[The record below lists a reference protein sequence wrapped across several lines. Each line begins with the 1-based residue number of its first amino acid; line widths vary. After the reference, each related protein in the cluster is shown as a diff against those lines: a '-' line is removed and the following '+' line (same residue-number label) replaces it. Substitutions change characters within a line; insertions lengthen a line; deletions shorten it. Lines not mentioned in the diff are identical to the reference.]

1 MAIKPVTNTNAPNE
15 STINRGEQTS
25 LRSEKGNSK
34 VVIKKGTG
42 LNAGQGF
49 SIGLKEIDTA
59 VINHIR
65 NIMKPV
71 VRESNEIIKV
81 PVMYGNEER
90 WKSVRSRGVLRDK
103 NGVIILPVIVIKR
116 TSLTMN
122 PDMPLSFDNDVRGK
136 FISVIR
142 SSNGWSKNNRYDRF
156 SVLTGQKPVE
166 EFVKTGMPDFV
177 ICSYSI
183 VMMTSFMEQMNDLNT
198 IMVEH
203 LETYWGDST
212 SYKFLSG
219 LDGSISNV
227 SEMTVDSE
235 RLIKNEFSISI
246 KGYVIPEFT
255 SNVFG
260 TTAEIQKSR
269 TPSKVTFGF
278 EGDATDKQVGK

>member
-15 STINRGEQTS
+15 STVNRGEQTS
-25 LRSEKGNSK
+25 IRSEKGNAK

-42 LNAGQGF
+42 INAGQGF

-65 NIMKPV
+65 NVMKPV

-90 WKSVRSRGVLRDK
+90 WKSVRGRGVLRDK

-122 PDMPLSFDNDVRGK
+122 PDMPLSFDNDVKGK

-183 VMMTSFMEQMNDLNT
+183 VMMTAFMEQMNDLNT

-212 SYKFLSG
+212 NYKFLSAMSG
-219 LDGSISNV
+219 DISDATELESDG
-227 SEMTVDSE
+227 E
-235 RLIKNEFSISI
+235 RIIKNELTITI
-246 KGYVIPEFT
+246 NAYMIPEFT
-255 SNVFG
+255 DNVFG
-260 TTAEIQKSR
+260 KTSEMVRKYN
-269 TPSKVTFGF
+269 PKKVFF
-278 EGDATDKQVGK
+278 SEKII

>member
-15 STINRGEQTS
+15 STINRGEQRS
-25 LRSEKGNSK
+25 FRSEKGNAK

-136 FISVIR
+136 FISVVR

-166 EFVKTGMPDFV
+166 EFIKTGMPDFV

-183 VMMTSFMEQMNDLNT
+183 VMMTAFMEQMNDLNT

-212 SYKFLSG
+212 SYKFLSALSG
-219 LDGSISNV
+219 DISNEV
-227 SEMTVDSE
+227 QMESDGE
-235 RLIKNEFSISI
+235 RLVRNELTLEI
-246 KGYVIPEFT
+246 KGYMIPEFT
-255 SNVFG
+255 DNIFG
-260 TTAEIQKSR
+260 KTAEAGR
-269 TPSKVTFGF
+269 GYTPKKVVFSETIL
-278 EGDATDKQVGK
+278 

>member
-15 STINRGEQTS
+15 STINRGEQRS
-25 LRSEKGNSK
+25 FRSEKGNAK

-42 LNAGQGF
+42 LNAGKGF

-90 WKSVRSRGVLRDK
+90 WKSVRGRGVLRDK

-122 PDMPLSFDNDVRGK
+122 PDMPLSFDNDVKGK
-136 FISVIR
+136 YISVIR

-166 EFVKTGMPDFV
+166 EFIKTGMPDFV

-183 VMMTSFMEQMNDLNT
+183 VMMTAFMEQMNDLNT

-203 LETYWGDST
+203 LETYWGDSN
-212 SYKFLSG
+212 SYRFLSALSG
-219 LDGSISNV
+219 DISNEV
-227 SEMTVDSE
+227 QMESDGE
-235 RLIKNEFSISI
+235 RLVRNELALEI
-246 KGYVIPEFT
+246 KGYMIPEFT
-255 SNVFG
+255 DNIFG
-260 TTAEIQKSR
+260 KTAEMGRGYIPK
-269 TPSKVTFGF
+269 KVVFSETIL
-278 EGDATDKQVGK
+278 

>member
-15 STINRGEQTS
+15 STINRGEQRS
-25 LRSEKGNSK
+25 FRSEKGNAK

-42 LNAGQGF
+42 LNAGKGF

-136 FISVIR
+136 FITVVR
-142 SSNGWSKNNRYDRF
+142 SSSGWSKNNRYDRF

-166 EFVKTGMPDFV
+166 EFIKTGMPDFV

-183 VMMTSFMEQMNDLNT
+183 VMMTAFMEQMNDLNT
-198 IMVEH
+198 IWIEH

-212 SYKFLSG
+212 SYKFLSALSG
-219 LDGSISNV
+219 DISNEV
-227 SEMTVDSE
+227 QMESDGE
-235 RLIKNEFSISI
+235 RLVRNELALEI
-246 KGYVIPEFT
+246 KGYMIPEFT
-255 SNVFG
+255 DNVFG
-260 TTAEIQKSR
+260 KTAEASR
-269 TPSKVTFGF
+269 GYTPKKVVFSETII
-278 EGDATDKQVGK
+278 

>member
-25 LRSEKGNSK
+25 FRSEKGNSK

-122 PDMPLSFDNDVRGK
+122 PDMPLSFDNDVKGK

-166 EFVKTGMPDFV
+166 EFIKTGMPDFV

-212 SYKFLSG
+212 SYKFLSALSG
-219 LDGSISNV
+219 DISNEV
-227 SEMTVDSE
+227 QMESDGE
-235 RLIKNEFSISI
+235 RLIRNELALEI
-246 KGYVIPEFT
+246 KGYMIPEFT
-255 SNVFG
+255 DNIFG
-260 TTAEIQKSR
+260 KTAEMGRGYIPK
-269 TPSKVTFGF
+269 KVVFSETIL
-278 EGDATDKQVGK
+278 

>member
-25 LRSEKGNSK
+25 FRSEKGNSK

-71 VRESNEIIKV
+71 VRESNETIKV

-203 LETYWGDST
+203 LETYWGDQT
-212 SYKFLSG
+212 SYKFLSALSG
-219 LDGSISNV
+219 DISNEV
-227 SEMTVDSE
+227 QMESDGE
-235 RLIKNEFSISI
+235 RLVRNELTLEI
-246 KGYVIPEFT
+246 KGYMIPEFT
-255 SNVFG
+255 DNIFG
-260 TTAEIQKSR
+260 KTAEAGR
-269 TPSKVTFGF
+269 GYTPKKVVFSETIL
-278 EGDATDKQVGK
+278 

>member
-1 MAIKPVTNTNAPNE
+1 MAIKPITNTNAVNE
-15 STINRGEQTS
+15 STINRAKQTS
-25 LRSEKGNSK
+25 IRSEKGNAK
-34 VVIKKGTG
+34 VVIKKPGG
-42 LNAGQGF
+42 KNAGEGWA
-49 SIGLKEIDTA
+49 IGLKDIDTA
-59 VINHIR
+59 IMGHVR

-90 WKSVRSRGVLRDK
+90 WKSVRGRGVLRDK

-122 PDMPLSFDNDVRGK
+122 PDMPLSFDNDVKGK
-136 FISVIR
+136 YITVIR

-183 VMMTSFMEQMNDLNT
+183 VMMTAFMEQMNDLNT
-198 IMVEH
+198 IMIEH

-212 SYKFLSG
+212 SYKFLSALSG
-219 LDGSISNV
+219 DISNEV
-227 SEMTVDSE
+227 QMESDGE
-235 RLIKNEFSISI
+235 RLVRNELALEI
-246 KGYVIPEFT
+246 KGYMIPEFT
-255 SNVFG
+255 DNIFG
-260 TTAEIQKSR
+260 KTAEAGR
-269 TPSKVTFGF
+269 GYTPKKVVFSETIL
-278 EGDATDKQVGK
+278 

>member
-15 STINRGEQTS
+15 STINRVEQRS
-25 LRSEKGNSK
+25 FRSEKGNAK

-90 WKSVRSRGVLRDK
+90 WKSVRGRGVLRDK

-122 PDMPLSFDNDVRGK
+122 PDMPLSFDNDVKGK
-136 FISVIR
+136 YITVIR

-183 VMMTSFMEQMNDLNT
+183 VMMTAFMEQMNDLNT

-212 SYKFLSG
+212 SYKFLSALSG
-219 LDGSISNV
+219 DISNEV
-227 SEMTVDSE
+227 QMESDGE
-235 RLIKNEFSISI
+235 RLVRNELALEI
-246 KGYVIPEFT
+246 KGYMIPEFT
-255 SNVFG
+255 DNIFG
-260 TTAEIQKSR
+260 KTAEAGR
-269 TPSKVTFGF
+269 GYTPKKVVFSETIL
-278 EGDATDKQVGK
+278 

>member
-15 STINRGEQTS
+15 STINRGEQRS
-25 LRSEKGNSK
+25 FRSEKGNAK

-42 LNAGQGF
+42 LNAGKGF

-65 NIMKPV
+65 NVMKPV

-122 PDMPLSFDNDVRGK
+122 PDMPLSFDNDVKGK
-136 FISVIR
+136 YITVIR

-183 VMMTSFMEQMNDLNT
+183 VMMTAFMEQMNDLNT

-203 LETYWGDST
+203 LETYWGDSN
-212 SYKFLSG
+212 SYRFLSALSG
-219 LDGSISNV
+219 DISNEV
-227 SEMTVDSE
+227 QMESDGE
-235 RLIKNEFSISI
+235 RLVRNELALEI
-246 KGYVIPEFT
+246 KGYMIPEFT
-255 SNVFG
+255 DNIFG
-260 TTAEIQKSR
+260 KTAEAGR
-269 TPSKVTFGF
+269 GYTPKKVVFSETIL
-278 EGDATDKQVGK
+278 

>member
-136 FISVIR
+136 FISVVR

-212 SYKFLSG
+212 SYKFLSALSG
-219 LDGSISNV
+219 DISNEV
-227 SEMTVDSE
+227 QMESDGE
-235 RLIKNEFSISI
+235 RLVRNELTLEI
-246 KGYVIPEFT
+246 KGYMIPEFT
-255 SNVFG
+255 DNIFG
-260 TTAEIQKSR
+260 KTAEAGR
-269 TPSKVTFGF
+269 GYTPKKVVFSETIL
-278 EGDATDKQVGK
+278 